1 MSHTPD
7 QLREIYNRLD
17 KENERAK
24 MAAATKEREKKLKQ
38 NEDTRK
44 EYQAKK
50 AAEAKSALVE
60 FHDSIVPVSRDLG
73 PLGCG
78 PLGYGHL
85 GNSFGNHSGTGHV
98 FHFNFSPGSLPVGAL
113 TNLNFGSSLEQV
125 QGQGQRYHQ
134 DPSLSNSRM
143 LPAGS
148 VSGSASGSVRAFSPS
163 FFEEEGEQF
172 QHEQQEQLKQFRQQQ
187 FKQQEQQQEQ
197 WHQSD
202 TSSQVSDD
210 VRNGPA
216 SGASIQQK
224 RTQEDACK
232 SWESARAS
240 ALTSAREAM
249 KGAEALLAKP

>member
-7 QLREIYNRLD
+7 QLREIYDRLD

-38 NEDTRK
+38 NEDFRK

-73 PLGCG
+73 H
-78 PLGYGHL
+78 LGYGS
-85 GNSFGNHSGTGHV
+85 GGYSSGGYGFGNHSGPGHV
-98 FHFNFSPGSLPVGAL
+98 FNFNFAPGTLPTGAF

-163 FFEEEGEQF
+163 FLEEEEEQS
-172 QHEQQEQLKQFRQQQ
+172 QQEQLKQFRQFRQQQ
-187 FKQQEQQQEQ
+187 FKQQEQQEQ
-197 WHQSD
+197 WNQSD

-210 VRNGPA
+210 GHNGPA
-216 SGASIQQK
+216 TRASIQQMQK
-224 RTQEDACK
+224 RTEEDTCK
-232 SWESARAS
+232 SWESARA
-240 ALTSAREAM
+240 SAREAM
-249 KGAEALLAKP
+249 KGAEALLKHC